1 MKSGIFLQGI
11 MSTAKRITWNGNNK
25 NLIIT
30 LLLKVENEQFLVS
43 PETKIQAFRK
53 YFVRPH

>member
-1 MKSGIFLQGI
+1 MGYSCKVI
-11 MSTAKRITWNGNNK
+11 MSTAKRITWNGDDK

-43 PETKIQAFRK
+43 PDTKIQAFRK